1 MQTTIKSAWA
11 AGLLLAFATPMLG
24 LAQDADE
31 QEGEQAPVTAEV
43 PLELE
48 PTAVTGTRLTGGD
61 PTARVLTITAE
72 DIAKRGISSVED
84 VIRTIP
90 QVFSSI
96 NGTTN
101 MNFGS
106 EAIDRNLGALSIGVS
121 TANLKGFGSANTLVL
136 LNGKR
141 IAGAAGQEDFFV
153 NLRNMPAGAIDRVEV
168 NLDGGSSVYGSDGVA
183 GVINIITR
191 KDFQGGKVTLRHE
204 SSSNAADQSQ
214 LSAYYG
220 HSWDTG
226 NVSLNVSRTD
236 SEPYSARKA
245 GYYTKDW
252 SSMFGGDQAYN
263 FNVNPFSGQP
273 LNTRSARVGV
283 SRWAPANL
291 TLPEGN
297 DGRNAQPGDFRR
309 VTLADGI
316 EVLDVDAGG
325 STKDDSV
332 LLSFEQYFADMLRVR
347 GEYYRT
353 EAQTNTR
360 LTRFGTG
367 SIAVPAS
374 NAFNNFGT
382 TVYVTY
388 DPQTEV
394 DLGLLP
400 TPERSSTNVSD
411 RISGGIDLDFLDNF
425 RLTIDWLR
433 SGSDK
438 DSYQYMLTNRA
449 RGPLSNEMQFNGRAA
464 ELIASPDPSEAVNF
478 FGDGTGQNAT
488 IVELYGPLSTSSE
501 GTETTEIDAFLNGKV
516 LELPAG
522 EVRFVLG
529 GQQRKEEL
537 ASADDFQ
544 EGFIGLERPYREL
557 DAYFAELNIPILG
570 AGNNMPGVQA
580 LTFRIAVRRDDYTVE
595 GSLENDADGNPVLSK
610 SNFANTSLGLG
621 LRLTVTDT
629 FAIRLRSEEAF
640 RSPTVYDLFGGTQRE
655 FCSAFGTYDPLID
668 SFVPGACSAF
678 GPNPD
683 VKPEQS
689 DNLSM
694 GFGWQP
700 GWAQGLTIN
709 VDYSL
714 IDFQNRIAS
723 SSELRNLLPAE
734 IYGNLPQ
741 FFERDPATGALIR
754 SISRVVNI
762 SSREHTSLDFQLKW
776 NIETQ
781 DWGTFTPIL
790 YYHYVIDMFDQ
801 VTADA
806 PKARFLGEF
815 VGIDKRKIQAQLDWF
830 KGRLSASM
838 FFNYTPGYLNNH
850 YSSNA
855 FGEPRV
861 PDMQVDSRYTVD
873 LSGTYQWDNGLLVR
887 LGGRNIFDSDFP
899 FALNGQGRPFDA
911 SRVDVRGQ
919 VWFAEVTYDF

>member
-1 MQTTIKSAWA
+1 MRNVFLNRLHAVF
-11 AGLLLAFATPMLG
+11 LLVLVAPAMG
-24 LAQDADE
+24 LAQEVVQTEDE
-31 QEGEQAPVTAEV
+31 ALEIAPTS
-43 PLELE
+43 
-48 PTAVTGTRLTGGD
+48 VTGTRLAGGD
-61 PTARVLTITAE
+61 PTARILTITAE
-72 DIAKRGISSVED
+72 DLAKRGISSVED
-84 VIRTIP
+84 AIRTIP
-90 QVFSSI
+90 QAFSSI

-106 EAIDRNLGALSIGVS
+106 EAVDRNLGALSIGVS

-153 NLRNMPAGAIDRVEV
+153 NLRNMPAGAIERIEV

-183 GVINIITR
+183 GVVNIITR
-191 KDFQGGKVTLRHE
+191 KDYRGGKVTLRHE

-220 HSWDTG
+220 YSWDSG

-263 FNVNPFSGQP
+263 FNINPFSGLP
-273 LNTRSARVGV
+273 IDARSARVGV

-291 TLPEGN
+291 ILPVGN
-297 DGRNAQPGDFRR
+297 DGRNAQPGDFVR
-309 VTLADGI
+309 VTAADAI
-316 EVLDVDAGG
+316 ETLDVDAGG
-325 STKDDSV
+325 ATTDDSV
-332 LLSFEQYFADMLRVR
+332 LLSFEQYVTDMLRVR

-367 SIAVPAS
+367 SFAIPAS
-374 NAFNNFGT
+374 NAFNNFGS

-388 DPQTEV
+388 DPQTEI

-400 TPERSSTNVSD
+400 TPERSSTNVSN
-411 RISGGIDLDFLDNF
+411 RISGGMDLDFLDNF

-433 SGSDK
+433 SNSDK

-449 RGPLSNEMQFNGRAA
+449 RGPLADEMQFNGRSA
-464 ELIASPDPSEAVNF
+464 ELMASPDPNVAVNF

-488 IVELYGPLSTSSE
+488 IAEMYGPLSTSSE
-501 GTETTEIDAFLNGKV
+501 GTEVTEIDAFLNGKV

-522 EVRFVLG
+522 DMRFVLG
-529 GQQRKEEL
+529 GEQRKEEL

-544 EGFIGLERPYREL
+544 EGYIGLERPYRKL
-557 DAYFAELNIPILG
+557 DAYYAELDIPVLG
-570 AGNNMPGVQA
+570 AGNAMPGVQA
-580 LTFRIAVRRDDYTVE
+580 LTFRIAVRRDDYTIE
-595 GSLENDADGNPVLSK
+595 GSLENDADGNPLLSTTT
-610 SNFANTSLGLG
+610 FANTSLGFG
-621 LRLTVTDT
+621 ARITVTDN

-640 RSPTVYDLFGGTQRE
+640 RSPTVYDVFGGTQRE
-655 FCSAFGTYDPLID
+655 FCFSAYDPLID
-668 SFVPGACSAF
+668 SFVPGACQAI
-678 GPNPD
+678 GPNPEL
-683 VKPEQS
+683 KPEFS

-694 GFGWQP
+694 GFSWQP
-700 GWAQGLTIN
+700 GFAPGLDIN

-714 IDFQNRIAS
+714 IDFQDRIAS
-723 SSELRNLLPAE
+723 SFELSNLLPPE

-741 FFERDPATGALIR
+741 FFERDASGALIR
-754 SISRVVNI
+754 VIGRPVNI
-762 SSREHTSLDFQLKW
+762 SRREHTSLDFELTW
-776 NIETQ
+776 HIETQ
-781 DWGTFTPIL
+781 RWGAFTPGL

-801 VTADA
+801 VTDDA

-815 VGIDKRKIQAQLDWF
+815 VGIDKRKIQARLDWF
-830 KGRLSASM
+830 RDRMSASL

-861 PDMQVDSRYTVD
+861 PDMQVDDRYTVD

-887 LGGRNIFDSDFP
+887 LGGRNIFDADFP

-919 VWFAEVTYDF
+919 VWFAEVTYEF